1 MILLSRF
8 SLKSALMATTA
19 MLLFDPTIAHAR
31 VGVTSATDGDPLGKP
46 PTESERVLR
55 IGIDVQSNELITT
68 NSRDRAHLVF
78 LDGTSLTVGPNARL
92 VIDRFVFDP
101 ASKTGDLAI
110 NASKGVLRLVGGKIS
125 KSNSIV
131 ITTPSNTIGIRGGI
145 ALITVEPDA
154 TTANYIFG
162 TKMEVSAN
170 GVTRTITRPGSRV
183 TTALGTVPSLP
194 QLLPPGSLTGAL
206 DQLEGTAQTS
216 GPSASRNADGA
227 AVSSGFSA
235 NNSSRPLALVAPDRF
250 GSGPGPNNR
259 NPTNIISNALTD
271 ANNER
276 QVQQLLISSSQPV
289 PQSPTLPPVVQP
301 VPPVVQPVPPVVQP
315 VPPVV
320 QPVPPVVQ
328 PVPPVVQPVPP
339 VVQPVPPVVQPVPP
353 VVQEPPPPPTQVIVT
368 RGRLIQD
375 PVYSSVNTSN
385 LATVVNPS
393 NFALLAPVGTEKGG
407 SATITVVD
415 GRSISVPWQPGIGIY
430 GVSVTDPS
438 LGTLNGQGVVSARGD
453 YFAFV
458 FVDASNRRL
467 GVVGG
472 TPTTMEQFPKAGI
485 ATHTIVNASTGG
497 LPFAS
502 NAVGTDPH
510 LKGAAQQSP
519 LYSVFSP
526 DAAPQVGDNFGRGGA
541 RASSMQAT
549 ISVSGSGASQ
559 KSYMGVFIG
568 EYFRD
573 YSNNT
578 MFSSGNLTGTYR
590 LGATESTGRLTSS
603 ISTFDTG
610 ASNSIY
616 GINADRIVLT
626 SDLARSFLT
635 VGQDGRVTEATTTR
649 TPSASLD
656 VRPTGDL
663 VDYYTVNGATRVD
676 TPVGVGV
683 TRTSGVQN
691 GYVGGLVE
699 DVGRRTTRHLG
710 GETQPTDLVLTKNAA
725 TNEILATI
733 VVPGWANGVGSAT
746 FRLGNAASGHYPYST
761 FVDDQIFAIRDRST
775 AQVSS
780 TTSVTVG
787 AQTSTGT
794 AVSSQTV
801 MLSYNAAPTRD
812 FFQSA
817 GVVPCVCEFLTWGW
831 WTGQV
836 TYSPDSVYNPG
847 GRDRLNL
854 ATFVTGTPTSVGA
867 LNSLNMQNAT
877 ATYTGHMVGNVLNNG
892 AAYIAPGTYS
902 SVWSF
907 GQRNGITTA
916 TFDGATYGGGRTPNT
931 FMVGNGPAFTAPTLP
946 AAGAGK
952 TMTTQG
958 AFFSSPS
965 DPAKYQAG
973 RFTINGTN
981 YMAGGTFAAQKP

>member
-1 MILLSRF
+1 M
-8 SLKSALMATTA
+8 
-19 MLLFDPTIAHAR
+19 
-31 VGVTSATDGDPLGKP
+31 
-46 PTESERVLR
+46 
-55 IGIDVQSNELITT
+55 
-68 NSRDRAHLVF
+68 
-78 LDGTSLTVGPNARL
+78 
-92 VIDRFVFDP
+92 
-101 ASKTGDLAI
+101 
-110 NASKGVLRLVGGKIS
+110 
-125 KSNSIV
+125 
-131 ITTPSNTIGIRGGI
+131 
-145 ALITVEPDA
+145 
-154 TTANYIFG
+154 
-162 TKMEVSAN
+162 
-170 GVTRTITRPGSRV
+170 
-183 TTALGTVPSLP
+183 
-194 QLLPPGSLTGAL
+194 
-206 DQLEGTAQTS
+206 
-216 GPSASRNADGA
+216 
-227 AVSSGFSA
+227 
-235 NNSSRPLALVAPDRF
+235 
-250 GSGPGPNNR
+250 
-259 NPTNIISNALTD
+259 
-271 ANNER
+271 
-276 QVQQLLISSSQPV
+276 
-289 PQSPTLPPVVQP
+289 VQP

-315 VPPVV
+315 PPA
-320 QPVPPVVQ
+320 
-328 PVPPVVQPVPP
+328 
-339 VVQPVPPVVQPVPP
+339 
-353 VVQEPPPPPTQVIVT
+353 PPTEVIVS

-393 NFALLAPVGTEKGG
+393 NFALLVPLATVTGGT
-407 SATITVVD
+407 ATIRVVD
-415 GRSISVPWQPGIGIY
+415 GRSISIPWQPGIGIY
-430 GVSVTDPS
+430 SVSVTDPS
-438 LGTLNGQGVVSARGD
+438 LGTLNGQAVVSARGD
-453 YFAFV
+453 YFAFT
-458 FVDASNRRL
+458 FVDASNRRM

-485 ATHTIVNASTGG
+485 ATHTIVNASNGG

-502 NAVGTDPH
+502 TAVGNDPH
-510 LKGAAQQSP
+510 IKSAAQQSP

-526 DAAPQVGDNFGRGGA
+526 DAAPQVGDHFTPPGKTFGGA

-549 ISVSGSGASQ
+549 ISISGSGPSQ

-573 YSNNT
+573 YGNST
-578 MFSSGNLTGTYR
+578 MISSGSFAGTYR
-590 LGATESTGRLTSS
+590 MGAAEGIGRLTSA

-610 ASNSIY
+610 ASNSVY
-616 GINADRIVLT
+616 GTNADRIVLT
-626 SDLARSFLT
+626 SDQARSFLT
-635 VGQDGRVTEATTTR
+635 LGQDGRVTNATTTR

-656 VRPTGDL
+656 ARPNGAL
-663 VDYYTVNGATRVD
+663 VDYYTVDGATRTD
-676 TPVGVGV
+676 TPAGLGV

-699 DVGRRTTRHLG
+699 DAGRMTRHLG
-710 GETQPTDLVLTKNAA
+710 GATQPTDLVLTKNAA
-725 TNEILATI
+725 TNEILATV

-761 FVDDQIFAIRDRST
+761 FVDDQTFAIRDRAA

-787 AQTSTGT
+787 VHTSTGT

-801 MLSYNAAPTRD
+801 MLSHNAAPSPE

-836 TYSPDSVYNPG
+836 AYSADSVYSPG

-854 ATFVTGTPTSVGA
+854 ATFVTGTPTSVSA

-892 AAYIAPGTYS
+892 KSYIAPGAYN

-916 TFDGATYGGGRTPNT
+916 AFDGVTYGGGTTPNT
-931 FMVGNGPAFTAPTLP
+931 YMTGNGPSFTAPTLP
-946 AAGAGK
+946 AAGAAR

-981 YMAGGTFAAQKP
+981 YMGGGTFAAQKP